1 MLDLFEAAGLSGDGA
16 PVSVVPVAAPKN
28 VTPRDVAQLGSMRA
42 PSARIETTEL
52 NANVASVGPR
62 ANRVD
67 NLSPSYPKR
76 ARWGTASNLRAWQ
89 AAALEKYRAKCLT
102 PGPDG
107 AAPSDDFMA
116 VATPGAGKTTFALR
130 VAAELLDQGV
140 VERIT
145 VVAPTEHLKHQWA
158 DSAAKIGIAI
168 DPNFKNENK
177 VIGKHYE
184 GVALTYAQVAA
195 NSALHLETTLHKRT
209 LVILD
214 EIHHG
219 GDSLSWGDGIR
230 EAFTPATKR
239 LCLTGTPFRT
249 DTSPIPFV
257 TYELDTDGVRRS
269 KSDYTYGYAQ
279 ALSDKVV
286 RPVLFMTYSGLMRWK
301 DSAGEVFAANLGE
314 AMTKAQTQQAW
325 RTALSPE
332 GEWIPAVLRAADQRL
347 TEVRRLMPDAGGLVI
362 ASNKTA
368 ARDYA
373 TLLHQITGKKP
384 TVVLSDDGTASQK
397 IEDFAA
403 SKDRWMVAVRMVS
416 EGVDVPRLAVGVYA
430 TSASTP
436 LYFAQAVGR
445 FVRARRRGETATVF
459 LPSVAPLLGLA
470 SAMEAERNHAL
481 DRPKAETDEL
491 LDDAALEA
499 ANRNESASNEL
510 NGKYEAMESRAA
522 FDGVLFD
529 GAQFGLGVD
538 VGTAEELGFL
548 GLPGLLE
555 AEDITELLRQQQAE
569 QARERS
575 KAAAP
580 SAQSEIDPVMEHR
593 KAAASRKELSKLV
606 AAWSRKSGR
615 PHAQIHTELR
625 RRNGGPEVPQ
635 ATSADLQK
643 RVDMVR
649 EWFLKGHS

>member
-1 MLDLFEAAGLSGDGA
+1 VFDLFEAVATPVEIRA
-16 PVSVVPVAAPKN
+16 PKTNSVRVVPKSDATETKGRPAPTSN
-28 VTPRDVAQLGSMRA
+28 TLATP
-42 PSARIETTEL
+42 
-52 NANVASVGPR
+52 GPR
-62 ANRVD
+62 AARVE

-76 ARWGTASNLRAWQ
+76 ARWGTAGNLRAWQ
-89 AAALEKYRAKCLT
+89 QAALEAYRTKCLN
-102 PGPDG
+102 PSADG
-107 AAPSDDFMA
+107 QPAQDDFLA

-130 VAAELLDQGV
+130 VASELLDSGIVQ
-140 VERIT
+140 RIT

-158 DSAAKIGIAI
+158 DAAARVGIAI
-168 DPNFKNENK
+168 DPNFRNENK
-177 VIGKHYE
+177 IIGKHYD

-195 NSALHLETTLHKRT
+195 NSSLHFENTRRHRT
-209 LVILD
+209 VVILD

-230 EAFTPATKR
+230 EAFTCATKR
-239 LCLTGTPFRT
+239 LCLTGTPFRS

-257 TYELDTDGVRRS
+257 MYDVESDGIRRS
-269 KSDYTYGYAQ
+269 KADYTYGYAQ
-279 ALSDKVV
+279 ALQDKVV

-347 TEVRRLMPDAGGLVI
+347 SEVRRSMPDAGGLVI
-362 ASNKTA
+362 ASDQTT

-373 TLLHQITGKKP
+373 VLLAQITGKQP
-384 TVVLSDDGTASQK
+384 TVVLSDDGGASQR
-397 IEDFAA
+397 IEDFSA

-459 LPSVAPLLGLA
+459 LPSVGPLLALA
-470 SAMEAERNHAL
+470 SAMEAERQHAL
-481 DRPKAETDEL
+481 DRPKAEDDGL
-491 LDDAALEA
+491 LDDSALAE
-499 ANRNESASNEL
+499 ANRTDKASSEL
-510 NGKYEAMESRAA
+510 LGHYEAMESRAA

-529 GAQFGLGVD
+529 GSQFGLGAD

-548 GLPGLLE
+548 GIPGLLDG
-555 AEDITELLRQQQAE
+555 EDITELLRQQQAA
-569 QARERS
+569 QARGRS
-575 KAAAP
+575 AGQDTSTP
-580 SAQSEIDPVMEHR
+580 GELDPVMEHR
-593 KAAASRKELSKLV
+593 KAAALRKELNKLV

-625 RRNGGPEVPQ
+625 RCNGGPEVPQ
-635 ATSADLQK
+635 ATSVDLQK

-649 EWFLKGHS
+649 DWFLRGHN

>member
-1 MLDLFEAAGLSGDGA
+1 MFDLFE
-16 PVSVVPVAAPKN
+16 SVATQ
-28 VTPRDVAQLGSMRA
+28 VTPVFNK
-42 PSARIETTEL
+42 PSAPGSG
-52 NANVASVGPR
+52 AVQAGPR
-62 ANRVD
+62 ASRVE

-89 AAALEKYRAKCLT
+89 QAALEAYRAKCLT
-102 PGPDG
+102 PKPDG
-107 AAPSDDFMA
+107 SSAKDDFLA

-130 VAAELLDQGV
+130 VASELLDAGIVQRV
-140 VERIT
+140 T

-158 DSAAKIGIAI
+158 DAAARIGISI

-177 VIGKHYE
+177 VIGKHYD

-195 NSALHLETTLHKRT
+195 NSTLHLHNTLQHRT

-239 LCLTGTPFRT
+239 LCLTGTPFRS

-257 TYELDTDGVRRS
+257 SYDLDNDGVRRS
-269 KSDYTYGYAQ
+269 KADYTYGYAH
-279 ALSDKVV
+279 ALADKVV

-332 GEWIPAVLRAADQRL
+332 GEWVPAVLRAADQRL
-347 TEVRRLMPDAGGLVI
+347 TEVRRLGMPDAGGLVI
-362 ASNKTA
+362 ASDQKA

-373 TLLHQITGKKP
+373 TLLAQITGKEP
-384 TVVLSDDGTASQK
+384 TVVLSDDGGASER
-397 IEDFAA
+397 IEQFSAG
-403 SKDRWMVAVRMVS
+403 KDRWMVAVRMVS

-459 LPSVAPLLGLA
+459 LPSVGPLLALA
-470 SAMEAERNHAL
+470 SAMEAERQHAL

-491 LDDAALEA
+491 LDDAALAA
-499 ANRNESASNEL
+499 ANRNDKASDEL
-510 NGKYEAMESRAA
+510 VGKYEAMESQAA

-529 GAQFGLGVD
+529 GAQFGLGAN

-548 GLPGLLE
+548 GIPGLLE
-555 AEDITELLRQQQAE
+555 TEDITELLRQQQAA
-569 QARERS
+569 QARGRS
-575 KAAAP
+575 TANAESGP
-580 SAQSEIDPVMEHR
+580 SDLDPVMEHR
-593 KAAASRKELSKLV
+593 KAAALRKELSKLV
-606 AAWSRKSGR
+606 AAWSRKTGR

-635 ATSADLQK
+635 ATSTDLQK

-649 EWFLKGHS
+649 EWFLKGHN